1 MPNLW
6 NITAYPSYCEGA
18 QNTYNKSMVVQN
30 HLTQS
35 LFYNKVQ
42 VSHRMKTALKVKNR
56 MIVSV
61 LLACPS
67 DHMAD
72 RKPASPK
79 STVPPTAGLEKAQN
93 SKFQLWF
100 LLNEDYF
107 YTIIKLKNLKSNQ
120 CK

>member
-42 VSHRMKTALKVKNR
+42 VSHRMKTALKN
-56 MIVSV
+56 VSIGNFYMSSFIITT
-61 LLACPS
+61 LETAC
-67 DHMAD
+67 DH
-72 RKPASPK
+72 
-79 STVPPTAGLEKAQN
+79 Q
-93 SKFQLWF
+93 SK
-100 LLNEDYF
+100 
-107 YTIIKLKNLKSNQ
+107 
-120 CK
+120 